1 MWVPFLVLGGCNK
14 AAEKSPHLFA
24 ASKHTFRMPL
34 NSNGK
39 RMRRMLDGFY
49 RLIRGKSADF
59 QINSR
64 PVDRLMVK
72 AVDFCLFTDE
82 VGEVNRAAKTGKESG
97 GPFNPDRMADITAG
111 VRSLHMIKRFSGL
124 IADILKYGSLAGS
137 IENLHS
143 TADGKY
149 RFCRRQNQ
157 LHQADLKQI
166 QCDIGVSDAF
176 SGFLAK

>member
-1 MWVPFLVLGGCNK
+1 M
-14 AAEKSPHLFA
+14 EKSPHLFA

-64 PVDRLMVK
+64 SVDRLMVE
-72 AVDFCLFTDE
+72 AVD
-82 VGEVNRAAKTGKESG
+82 VNRAAKTGKESRR
-97 GPFNPDRMADITAG
+97 PFNPDRMADITAG
-111 VRSLHMIKRFSGL
+111 VRSLHMIKRFSWL
-124 IADILKYGSLAGS
+124 VSDILKHGSLTGG

-149 RFCRRQNQ
+149 RLCRRQNQ
-157 LHQADLKQI
+157 LHQADLK
-166 QCDIGVSDAF
+166 
-176 SGFLAK
+176 

>member
-14 AAEKSPHLFA
+14 AAEKSPHLFT

-72 AVDFCLFTDE
+72 AVD
-82 VGEVNRAAKTGKESG
+82 VNRAAKTGKESG
-97 GPFNPDRMADITAG
+97 GPFNPDKMADITAG

>member
-1 MWVPFLVLGGCNK
+1 
-14 AAEKSPHLFA
+14 
-24 ASKHTFRMPL
+24 
-34 NSNGK
+34 
-39 RMRRMLDGFY
+39 
-49 RLIRGKSADF
+49 
-59 QINSR
+59 
-64 PVDRLMVK
+64 MVK
-72 AVDFCLFTDE
+72 AVD
-82 VGEVNRAAKTGKESG
+82 VNRAAKTGKESG

>member
-1 MWVPFLVLGGCNK
+1 
-14 AAEKSPHLFA
+14 
-24 ASKHTFRMPL
+24 MPL

-39 RMRRMLDGFY
+39 RMGRVLNGFY
-49 RLIRGKSADF
+49 CLIRGKSADF
-59 QINSR
+59 QINSWS
-64 PVDRLMVK
+64 VDRLMVE
-72 AVDFCLFTDE
+72 AVD
-82 VGEVNRAAKTGKESG
+82 VNRVAKTGKESG

-124 IADILKYGSLAGS
+124 IADILKYSSLTGS

-176 SGFLAK
+176 SGFG